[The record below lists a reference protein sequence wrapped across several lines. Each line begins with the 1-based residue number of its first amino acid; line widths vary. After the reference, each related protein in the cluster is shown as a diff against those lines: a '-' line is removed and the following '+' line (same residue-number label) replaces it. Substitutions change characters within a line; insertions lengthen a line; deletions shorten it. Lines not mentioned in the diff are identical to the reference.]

1 MVKLRESELAN
12 LKRTCSSHSF
22 SDHLFSCI
30 MESAPASRP
39 VCLEGRV
46 RWFLS
51 IKERTLRMLAL
62 SEPQVHFCK
71 GGPRQVREKK

>member
-1 MVKLRESELAN
+1 
-12 LKRTCSSHSF
+12 
-22 SDHLFSCI
+22 

-39 VCLEGRV
+39 VCLERRV